1 MKPVFLRGVG
11 LWTTGFPNPEAWCR
25 GEADPDLK
33 AADAA
38 LLEGPLR
45 RRASPLTRISV
56 DVFEQATRAAGVD
69 PATIPTIWATAH
81 GEHGTAIKLLK
92 MMLRG
97 EGKVSPTHFHN
108 SVHNTP
114 SAYASI
120 AAGNGSASTTL
131 TGGPELVSSAILE
144 AFCHLDAGT
153 PEIVVVLGDEPLH
166 APFERGD
173 MQEPLGIAFVFAS
186 APDGAAFKL
195 SNLRREALPSIKLHE
210 RLGGLYVTAGLPLLE
225 HIVSR
230 RPGTIPLEIEEHRRA
245 DRPEHEPG
253 WCIDLE
259 ALPAPT
265 SVGLSASL
273 SSDLSTGPSTDPS
286 TGCSANPAT
295 NAAED

>member
-1 MKPVFLRGVG
+1 MNPVFLRGVG
-11 LWTTGFPNPEAWCR
+11 LWSTGFPNPEAWCR
-25 GEADPDLK
+25 GQADPELK
-33 AADAA
+33 TAEAA
-38 LLEGPLR
+38 LLEGSLR

-56 DVFEQATRAAGVD
+56 DVFEQSTRAAGAD

-166 APFERGD
+166 APFERAD
-173 MQEPLGIAFVFAS
+173 MQEPLAIAFVFAS
-186 APDGAAFKL
+186 EPDDAAFRL
-195 SNLRREALPSIKLHE
+195 SNLRREPLPSTKPHE
-210 RLGGLYVTAGLPLLE
+210 RLGGLYVSAGLPLVE
-225 HIVSR
+225 HVVSG
-230 RPGTIPLEIEEHRRA
+230 RPGTIPLEIEEQRRPNGA
-245 DRPEHEPG
+245 AHEPG
-253 WCIDLE
+253 WCLDLE
-259 ALPAPT
+259 ALPVAT
-265 SVGLSASL
+265 SAAFR
-273 SSDLSTGPSTDPS
+273 SD
-286 TGCSANPAT
+286 
-295 NAAED
+295 